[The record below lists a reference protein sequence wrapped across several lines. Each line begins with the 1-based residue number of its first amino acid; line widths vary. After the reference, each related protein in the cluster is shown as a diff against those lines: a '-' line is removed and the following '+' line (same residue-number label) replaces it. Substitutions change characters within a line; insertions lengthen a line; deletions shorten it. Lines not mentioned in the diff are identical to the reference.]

1 LRVSPA
7 AERVIDILS
16 FLGRYPDER
25 FTVSELARQLDM
37 NKATAHTL
45 VITLAEHGFLLRHP
59 DDKTYRLGP
68 ALVGLGESAALDAHE
83 AADFAHVEMR
93 RISEELN
100 LLCVIGAAIGDEIVI
115 LARLNGTSRQ
125 AGFPK
130 TGQRLPFTP
139 PVGAIFVAWADPS
152 TVAGWLSRGGAEA
165 EENAEVYREHLRQ
178 IRARGFAVN
187 LAPVSGSALAEA
199 VAKGGP
205 SYRPMV
211 SNSTLRQFLE
221 HGNGGSHDVLNLVA
235 PVFHTDGRVLLSLNL
250 EATIGSDG
258 TDLMRYGNRLL
269 EAAAKVTASIH
280 GSPPENW
287 PVTFDPSA
295 AELDNE
301 VLQSPVAEH
310 AGR

>member
-7 AERVIDILS
+7 AERVIEILS

-100 LLCVIGAAIGDEIVI
+100 LLCVIGAAIGEEIVI
-115 LARLNGTSRQ
+115 LARLNGTYRQ

-130 TGQRLPFTP
+130 TGQRLPFVP

-152 TVAGWLSRGGAEA
+152 AVAGWLSRGGAEA
-165 EENAEVYREHLRQ
+165 QESAGVYQEHLRQ

-205 SYRPMV
+205 SYRPIV
-211 SNSTLRQFLE
+211 SDAQLRQFLE
-221 HGNGGSHDVLNLVA
+221 HGNGGSPDVLNLVA
-235 PVFHTDGRVLLSLNL
+235 PVFHADGRVLLSLNM

-258 TDLMRYGNRLL
+258 TDLLRYGNRLL

-287 PVTFDPSA
+287 PATFDSA
-295 AELDNE
+295 AALDTE
-301 VLQSPVAEH
+301 SLDPTVAGQ
-310 AGR
+310 AAR